1 MRMNIVERAGKQLGS
16 RPTKSLVEAAAE
28 QLATTERRLSP
39 AHAVPRQD
47 GEQTVVGARRETQR
61 QVMLDFDQLRRKG
74 FALPGDETALTE
86 ELRLIKRPLLSA
98 ARERTEGRADGANL
112 IMVTSAYPNE
122 GKTFFATNL
131 AISVA
136 CERDTH
142 VLLVD
147 GDIVNP
153 SIPGVL
159 GFDADTGMIDL
170 LADPSIDMADILI
183 RTNIPNLSIL
193 PAGRF
198 RPGASEL
205 LASSRMARLADE
217 ISTRYPDRVVIFDS
231 APVLARSEP
240 TVLSRYVGQV
250 VLVVEAE
257 RTSRAVIGEVTA
269 MLGPNKVTGV
279 VLNKMQPV
287 PMQGNFGYYYGYRS
301 R

>member
-1 MRMNIVERAGKQLGS
+1 MNIVERAGKQLGL

-39 AHAVPRQD
+39 AHTVPRQD
-47 GEQTVVGARRETQR
+47 GEQSIVGARRESRR
-61 QVMLDFDQLRRKG
+61 QVTLDFDQLRRKG
-74 FALPGDETALTE
+74 FALPGDEAALTE
-86 ELRLIKRPLLSA
+86 ELRLIKRPLLGA
-98 ARERTEGRADGANL
+98 ALDRTEGRADNANL

-153 SIPGVL
+153 SIAGVL
-159 GFDADTGMIDL
+159 GFEAETGLLDL
-170 LADPSIDMADILI
+170 LSDPSIDLADLLI
-183 RTNIPNLSIL
+183 RTNIPNLNIL

-198 RPGASEL
+198 RPGGSEL

-217 ISTRYPDRVVIFDS
+217 MSHRYSDRVVIFDS

-269 MLGPNKVTGV
+269 MLGPNKLTGI